1 MSEKKCPLFSEKLEK
16 NIVEVGNGLRPNAGN
31 FCDYCFHPVELKSS
45 ANKKCDNC
53 KKNISKN
60 NVVGAV
66 PDEIFSILREI
77 RKIER
82 TYVISFAF
90 LGIFLSLL
98 TGFLIIF
105 NTTFLFTNEILGTIV
120 LFAYLLI
127 TGRLLANIFGGIIG
141 DQIGYKKG
149 KAKLEL
155 RWSEWEKINK
165 N

>member
-1 MSEKKCPLFSEKLEK
+1 M
-16 NIVEVGNGLRPNAGN
+16 ITV
-31 FCDYCFHPVELKSS
+31 
-45 ANKKCDNC
+45 
-53 KKNISKN
+53 KKNITKN
-60 NVVGAV
+60 NVVDAV
-66 PDEIFSILREI
+66 PNEIFSILREV

-98 TGFLIIF
+98 TGFFIVF

-149 KAKLEL
+149 KNRLEL
-155 RWSEWEKINK
+155 RWSEWKKNK
-165 N
+165 QN